1 MTANDAIL
9 DRVRKLLAL
18 ATSPNAHEAASAAEL
33 AQTLI
38 ARHRLQQ
45 WLDADAV
52 AADEA
57 EAIDDARDE
66 PLDVARKP
74 RTWKVALATTLADAN
89 SCVAYTLDRG
99 KERAIVLVGRAADRA
114 AVLELWTWL
123 VTRIEWLS
131 ATHGAGRDRK
141 WHDAYRVGVVATI
154 GERLSAV
161 DEQVRGELSEGALV
175 RVDPVLLAR
184 RDALERFV
192 SERLR
197 LGRGR
202 SISVDAHAY
211 AEGRQAGATL
221 DLGNDGG
228 RKRLTRKDAR

>member
-1 MTANDAIL
+1 MADHDAIL

-18 ATSPNAHEAASAAEL
+18 ATSPNAHEAASAAAL

-45 WLDADAV
+45 WLDADAA
-52 AADEA
+52 AADA
-57 EAIDDARDE
+57 AAAIDDARDE

-74 RTWKVALATTLADAN
+74 RTWKVALASTLAEAN
-89 SCVAYTLDRG
+89 GCLAYTLDRG
-99 KERAIVLVGRAADRA
+99 HERAIVLVGRAADRA
-114 AVLELWTWL
+114 AVLEIWTWL

-131 ATHGAGRDRK
+131 ATHGAGKDRK
-141 WHDAYRVGVVATI
+141 WHDAFRVGVVATL

-161 DEQVRGELSEGALV
+161 DAEVRSELSPGALV
-175 RVDPVLLAR
+175 RLDPVLLAR
-184 RDALERFV
+184 REALDRFV
-192 SERLR
+192 QERMR

-202 SISVDAHAY
+202 AITVDARAY

-221 DLGNDGG
+221 DLGRGTAS
-228 RKRLTRKDAR
+228 RRLPHKERR

>member
-1 MTANDAIL
+1 MADHGAIL

-18 ATSPNAHEAASAAEL
+18 ATSPNAHEAAAAAEL

-38 ARHRLQQ
+38 TRHRLQHY
-45 WLDADAV
+45 LDADAV

-74 RTWKVALATTLADAN
+74 RSWKVALASTLAEAN
-89 SCVAYTLDRG
+89 GCLAYTLDRG

-114 AVLELWTWL
+114 VVLELWSWL

-141 WHDAYRVGVVATI
+141 WHDAFRVGVVATI
-154 GERLSAV
+154 GERLAKV
-161 DEQVRGELSEGALV
+161 DAQVRGELTEGALV
-175 RVDPVLLAR
+175 RLDPVLLAR
-184 RDALERFV
+184 REALDRFV
-192 SERLR
+192 EQRLR

-202 SISVDAHAY
+202 AITVDAHAY

-221 DLGNDGG
+221 DLGGG
-228 RKRLTRKDAR
+228 HKRLAGKARR